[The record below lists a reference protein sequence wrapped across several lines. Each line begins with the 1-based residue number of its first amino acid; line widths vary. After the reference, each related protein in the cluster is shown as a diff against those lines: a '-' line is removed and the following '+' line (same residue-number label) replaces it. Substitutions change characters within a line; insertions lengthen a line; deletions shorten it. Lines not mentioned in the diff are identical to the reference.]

1 MSPALRL
8 RVWVSRLTQQD
19 KSPIRFAV
27 HAVPHSVC
35 SAEWGTLLSEKLILF
50 DLRRQDLYFGELV
63 PARSRF
69 YIDFEW
75 YG

>member
-1 MSPALRL
+1 MY
-8 RVWVSRLTQQD
+8 
-19 KSPIRFAV
+19 
-27 HAVPHSVC
+27 AVPHSVC
-35 SAEWGTLLSEKLILF
+35 SARVGYVDLGKADFWF